1 MLDTTKIPIINA
13 LSQGVFSFQEAE
25 SRNSGSIRV
34 YRALRLQLME
44 ADLEAEYARMAQ
56 NEERETNALAWSE
69 GLISD
74 GKNQKG

>member
-1 MLDTTKIPIINA
+1 
-13 LSQGVFSFQEAE
+13 
-25 SRNSGSIRV
+25 
-34 YRALRLQLME
+34 ME

-74 GKNQKG
+74 GTIDFACPKPDTGCPHADGGGG

>member
-1 MLDTTKIPIINA
+1 MQKKLTITIDEKVYDGRYRVIGTGKISHFIEKLVRPHI
-13 LSQGVFSFQEAE
+13 
-25 SRNSGSIRV
+25 
-34 YRALRLQLME
+34 ME

-56 NEERETNALAWSE
+56 DEERETNALAWSE